1 MIIMY
6 HHPSFETLAIRTQIF
21 ATYYGFDFLL
31 KPDARRKSF
40 EILISKN
47 ATGKEK
53 RIAEILTLLA
63 DALEIMTLKKKAL
76 PYKKYFAKC

>member
-1 MIIMY
+1 M
-6 HHPSFETLAIRTQIF
+6 
-21 ATYYGFDFLL
+21 L